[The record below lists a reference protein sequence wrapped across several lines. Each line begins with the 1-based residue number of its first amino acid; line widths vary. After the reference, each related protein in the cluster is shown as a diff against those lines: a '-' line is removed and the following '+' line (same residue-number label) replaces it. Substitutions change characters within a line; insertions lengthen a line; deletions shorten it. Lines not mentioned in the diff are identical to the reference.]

1 MKRFVIIT
9 LLMLAMLIPFT
20 AAANDFGSSVR
31 TALSTLLGTGYVPAC
46 AQNIVQ
52 SMDKQLLVLLGEQYS
67 RKGLRIVITVPV
79 NLNDFDKSN
88 ALARQVAEELA
99 NELKTKGYRVAE
111 IRRGKHIEITPKK
124 GEFLLSRHKDEL
136 LNLPVNAEL
145 ILAGTYTVTEKSVR
159 YNCRLLQAGSHEVIA
174 SGNGTVPVYAEIY
187 PLLDEDPEREL
198 PLAPSVRTK
207 L

>member
-1 MKRFVIIT
+1 MKKFIIMT
-9 LLMLAMLIPFT
+9 LLFLSMLIPFT
-20 AAANDFGSSVR
+20 AAANDFGSSLR

-52 SMDKQLLVLLGEQYS
+52 TMDKQLLALLGENYS
-67 RKGLRIVITVPV
+67 RKDLRIVITVPV
-79 NLNDFDKSN
+79 SLHDFDKSN
-88 ALARQVAEELA
+88 ALSRQVAEELA
-99 NELKTKGYRVAE
+99 NELKIKGYRIEE
-111 IRRGKHIEITPKK
+111 IRRGKNIEITPKK
-124 GEFLLSRHKDEL
+124 GEFLLSRHKSEL

-145 ILAGTYTVTEKSVR
+145 ILSGTYTVTEKSVR
-159 YNCRLLQAGSHEVIA
+159 YNCRLLHAGSHEVIA

-187 PLLDEDPEREL
+187 PLLEEAPKAEQ